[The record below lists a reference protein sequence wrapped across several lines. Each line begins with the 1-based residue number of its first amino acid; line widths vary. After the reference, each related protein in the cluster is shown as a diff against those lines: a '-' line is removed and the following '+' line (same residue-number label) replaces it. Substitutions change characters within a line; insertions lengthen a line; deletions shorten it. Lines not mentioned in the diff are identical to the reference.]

1 MFKHQERSASLGTV
15 LLKAICLGVRSEAGR
30 KYKTR
35 ERVRI
40 KEDKGRVGSFEFYL
54 EKNSRKTQKRN
65 DIKRKPRA

>member
-1 MFKHQERSASLGTV
+1 M
-15 LLKAICLGVRSEAGR
+15 
-30 KYKTR
+30 R
-35 ERVRI
+35 ERVRA

>member
-15 LLKAICLGVRSEAGR
+15 LLKAICLGVRSEARR
-30 KYKTR
+30 KHKMR
-35 ERVRI
+35 ERVRA

-54 EKNSRKTQKRN
+54 EKSSRKTQKRN